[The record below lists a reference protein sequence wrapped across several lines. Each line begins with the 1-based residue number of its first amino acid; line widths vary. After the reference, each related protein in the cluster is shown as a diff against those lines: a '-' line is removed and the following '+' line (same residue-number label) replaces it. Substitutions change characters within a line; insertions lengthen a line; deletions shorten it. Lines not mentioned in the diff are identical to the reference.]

1 MRGLFGRSDYDL
13 PITRVDSTIAILTAP
28 NGYGKTHLL
37 HMIDAVA
44 RQDYQELS
52 CYTFDSLEIQL
63 ADQSQMKVTRT
74 NSEGLS
80 GICWMELQEQSP
92 STGQERQAWSYTL
105 NGGHAGRVQ
114 RMIRLPQSGRNAGRA
129 FGQTQTH
136 EPICHIGCRSGI
148 STYSESACC
157 LQ

>member
-1 MRGLFGRSDYDL
+1 MPALQNLVRLKVRGLFGRFDYDL
-13 PITRVDSTIAILTAP
+13 PITRVDSPIAILTAP

-105 NGGHAGRVQ
+105 NGG
-114 RMIRLPQSGRNAGRA
+114 
-129 FGQTQTH
+129 
-136 EPICHIGCRSGI
+136 
-148 STYSESACC
+148 C
-157 LQ
+157 LLYTSDAADE